1 MKMNGAKAIVE
12 CLKHEGVKT
21 AFGYPGGTIMPF
33 YDELFNQTDVRH
45 VLARH
50 EQGAA
55 HAAEGFARAAGEVG
69 VCVSTSGPGATNLIT
84 GLVDAYCD
92 SVPIVAL
99 SGQVATKLIG
109 NDAFQ
114 EADMFGLTMPMVK
127 HNYKIMSAKDIPKV
141 FKSAFHIART
151 GRPGPVHIDI
161 PKDVQTTEVDFD
173 YPKEISLRGYNP
185 NLEGHPVQIKKA
197 VEMLLNAQRPLLLL
211 GGGVV
216 IANASQ
222 EASRLAESLFLPVA
236 TTLMAKGAFDE
247 RHPLALGMV
256 GMHGRK
262 AANYAIENADLILA
276 IGTRFSDRVTGDVKT
291 FAQSAKI
298 IHVDLDASEIGKN
311 ARADLPIV
319 GDAKKILAAMLAVL
333 EQMNRLKKT
342 AKTEWAAKM
351 EQLRQ
356 ACDCNLDYHETP
368 IKPQKAIF
376 ELQKFLGEKSIVV
389 TEVGQNQMFAAHF
402 LRISGPRKFITSGG
416 LGTMGFG
423 LPASIGAKAAKP
435 GHTVYDVAGDGS
447 LMMTCQELGTSVSAN
462 LPVTVVLLNN
472 NWLGMVKQWQ
482 KLFMEK
488 RYSHTHL
495 GDYTDFVKLA
505 EAFGARGE
513 KVTTPGEIAQA
524 LKTAQKSE
532 TAYVIDI
539 RTDAEEDV
547 LPMVPPGGTVS
558 ARTMI
563 GNCPWKGPD

>member
-12 CLKHEGVKT
+12 CLKAEGVKT

-33 YDELFNQTDVRH
+33 YDELFKQNDVRH

-55 HAAEGFARAAGEVG
+55 HAAEGFARASGEVG

-99 SGQVATKLIG
+99 SGQVGTKLIG

-127 HNYKIMSAKDIPKV
+127 HNYKIMSAKDIPRV

-151 GRPGPVHIDI
+151 GRPGPVHIDL
-161 PKDVQTTEVDFD
+161 PKDVQTTEFDFD

-247 RHPLALGMV
+247 RHPLALGMC

-262 AANYAIENADLILA
+262 TANYAIENADLILA
-276 IGTRFSDRVTGDVKT
+276 VGTRFSDRVTGDVKT

-311 ARADLPIV
+311 ARVDLPIV
-319 GDAKKILAAMLAVL
+319 GDAKKILVAMLAVL

-342 AKTEWAAKM
+342 AKTEWAGKM

-356 ACDCNLDYHETP
+356 ACDCNLDYRETP

-435 GHTVYDVAGDGS
+435 DHTAYDVAGDGS

-513 KVTTPGEIAQA
+513 KVTKPGEIAQA

-563 GNCPWKGPD
+563 GNCPWKGSD